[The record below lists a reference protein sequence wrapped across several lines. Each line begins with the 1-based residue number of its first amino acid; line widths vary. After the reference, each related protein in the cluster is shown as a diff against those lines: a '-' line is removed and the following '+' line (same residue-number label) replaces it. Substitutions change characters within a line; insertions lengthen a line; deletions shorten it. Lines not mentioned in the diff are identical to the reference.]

1 MSSPSGEQI
10 EIAFGDQRAVVV
22 EVGGGLRAYSAA
34 GRELL
39 DGYSADGQIVSG
51 RGQVLIPW
59 PNRLQDGTYEF
70 DGRRHQ
76 LPITEPEHHNAIH
89 GLVRWA
95 DWTVGERD
103 QSRVV
108 MEHVIHPS
116 EGYPFSLAVSLEYAL
131 SDDGLSVTTTATNAG
146 PDACPYGCGSHPY
159 LTLGTATVDS
169 IVLTAPGREMLRS
182 DDRGIPVDRVAVEG
196 TEYDFTQPKAIGG
209 TRLDYCFTDLERDD
223 GIARVELHSPEENA
237 GLTLWVDEAYGY
249 LMLFTGDPLPDV
261 NRRSLAVEP
270 MTCPPNAFNTGEAV
284 IRLEPGGSF
293 TSRWGIAPALPM

>member
-10 EIAFGDQRAVVV
+10 EIASGDQRAVVV
-22 EVGGGLRAYSAA
+22 EVGGGLRAYWAA

-39 DGYSADGQIVSG
+39 DGYPADGEIVSG

-70 DGRRHQ
+70 DGQRHQ

-95 DWTVGERD
+95 NWTVGERE

-116 EGYPFSLAVSLEYAL
+116 PGYPFSLAVGIEYAL
-131 SDDGLSVTTTATNAG
+131 SDDGLSVTTTATNSG
-146 PDACPYGCGSHPY
+146 PDACPYGCGAHPY

-182 DDRGIPVDRVAVEG
+182 DDRGIPMDRVAVEG
-196 TEYDFTQPKAIGG
+196 TEYDFRQPKAIGT
-209 TRLDYCFTDLERDD
+209 TRLDHCFTDLERDD
-223 GIARVELHSPEENA
+223 GIARVELRGPDGSA
-237 GLTLWVDEAYGY
+237 LALWLDETYGY

-270 MTCPPNAFNTGEAV
+270 MTCPPNAFSTGEAV

-293 TSRWGIAPALPM
+293 TSRWGLAPTLPV

>member
-10 EIAFGDQRAVVV
+10 EIASGDQRAVVV

-39 DGYSADGQIVSG
+39 DGYPADGEIVSG

-59 PNRLQDGTYEF
+59 PNRLRDGTYEF
-70 DGRRHQ
+70 DGQRHQ
-76 LPITEPEHHNAIH
+76 LPLTEPEHHNAIH

-95 DWTVGERD
+95 DWTVGEREE
-103 QSRVV
+103 SRVV

-116 EGYPFSLAVSLEYAL
+116 PGYPFSLAVSIEYAL
-131 SDDGLSVTTTATNAG
+131 SDDGLSVATKATNG
-146 PDACPYGCGSHPY
+146 GEDPCPYGAGAHPY

-169 IVLTAPGREMLRS
+169 IVLTAPGRQMLRS
-182 DDRGIPVDRVAVEG
+182 DDRGIPTGRVAVDG
-196 TEYDFTQPKAIGG
+196 TEYDFREPKRIGA
-209 TRLDYCFTDLERDD
+209 TRLDHCFTHLERDD
-223 GIARVELHSPEENA
+223 GIARVELRGPDESG
-237 GLTLWVDEAYGY
+237 GLTLWMDDAYGY

-270 MTCPPNAFNTGEAV
+270 MTCPPNAFNTGEAL

-293 TSRWGIAPALPM
+293 SSRWGIAPALPG